1 MFTDFVEFLGGRIGD
16 EFKDSIWIQILS
28 YMLILM
34 VSLQILSPH
43 QNKKN
48 PNFFSWLKSTIR
60 INVGNLCWRWKA
72 LLHKF

>member
-16 EFKDSIWIQILS
+16 EFEDSIWIQILS

-43 QNKKN
+43 PEQE
-48 PNFFSWLKSTIR
+48 KS
-60 INVGNLCWRWKA
+60 
-72 LLHKF
+72 